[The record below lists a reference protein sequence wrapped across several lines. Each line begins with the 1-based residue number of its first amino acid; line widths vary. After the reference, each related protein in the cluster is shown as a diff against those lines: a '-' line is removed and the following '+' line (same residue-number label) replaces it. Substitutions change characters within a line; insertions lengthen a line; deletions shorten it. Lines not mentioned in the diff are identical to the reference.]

1 MLAYDYPLLSV
12 FWSIF
17 VFYLFFIW
25 IIALFHVFGDIFR
38 SKDLGGFAKAMW
50 LIFVIILPFLGV
62 LIYVVARGDKMAQHA
77 MESAQAQDAAM
88 RAYVQESAGVGG
100 TAAELEK
107 LASLRDAGT
116 ITPAEFEAGKAKI
129 LA

>member
-1 MLAYDYPLLSV
+1 
-12 FWSIF
+12 
-17 VFYLFFIW
+17 
-25 IIALFHVFGDIFR
+25 
-38 SKDLGGFAKAMW
+38 
-50 LIFVIILPFLGV
+50 
-62 LIYVVARGDKMAQHA
+62 MAQHA

>member
-1 MLAYDYPLLSV
+1 MLGYDYPLLSV

-25 IIALFHVFGDIFR
+25 IIALFHVFGDIFK

-62 LIYVVARGDKMAQHA
+62 LIYVVARGDQMAQHA

-88 RAYVQESAGVGG
+88 KAYVQQSAGVG
-100 TAAELEK
+100 
-107 LASLRDAGT
+107 
-116 ITPAEFEAGKAKI
+116 
-129 LA
+129 